1 MKRALLILLTF
12 VTAAVAA
19 PRPAHADVSSGGG
32 SNRRHRNLS
41 PAAMLRMEIRQ
52 AQAEL
57 NRALAEARRA
67 FIASPEFASAIDEM
81 RRASSDYR
89 AARDAALVGLRRS
102 PDYLAM
108 QLEIE
113 HLQRQLD
120 ALRGAGAPASRVT
133 QVSRTILERRGALS
147 RLESDALKADDRF
160 TDARYAWIDAGAA
173 VSKLWRD
180 FGDSVRYDPAC
191 VAARQKIAAARER
204 LAALSG

>member
-1 MKRALLILLTF
+1 MRRALLILLTF
-12 VTAAVAA
+12 VTAGLAA
-19 PRPAHADVSSGGG
+19 PDAARADVSSGGG
-32 SNRRHRNLS
+32 SNRRHRNPS

-52 AQAEL
+52 AQVEL

-81 RRASSDYR
+81 RRASSEYR
-89 AARDAALVGLRRS
+89 AARDAALVGQRKS
-102 PDYLAM
+102 PDYIATK
-108 QLEIE
+108 LEIE

-120 ALRGAGAPASRVT
+120 AMRGAGAPVSRIT

-147 RLESDALKADDRF
+147 RLEADALKADDRF
-160 TDARYAWIDAGAA
+160 ADARYAWIDAGAA

-180 FGDSVRYDPAC
+180 FGDSVRNDPAC

-204 LAALSG
+204 LALLSG